1 MNRCTRDP
9 LLERSPALAGKP
21 CHIVPHP
28 HSRGAYPNS
37 VTKADARADL
47 GLEPDARV
55 VLFIGQLRPYK
66 NVPALIRAFRRL
78 PDEKLR
84 LVIAGLPA
92 NPDVRTDVET
102 LAREDPRIRLHL
114 DFVPDD
120 RVQQDR
126 KRTRLN
132 SSH

>member
-1 MNRCTRDP
+1 MWYYSLYTRLVDCYICMNRCTRDP
-9 LLERSPALAGKP
+9 LLERYPALAGKP

-28 HSRGAYPNS
+28 HYRGAYPNS

-55 VLFIGQLRPYK
+55 VLFLGQLRPYK
-66 NVPALIRAFRRL
+66 NVPALLRAFRRL

-92 NPDVRTDVET
+92 NPAVRTDGET
-102 LAREDPRIRLHL
+102 PPRAAPPPRPHPA
-114 DFVPDD
+114 FVP
-120 RVQQDR
+120 
-126 KRTRLN
+126 
-132 SSH
+132 